1 MNRIA
6 ISGIGMVTPKAF
18 GREAFGQVL
27 SENRTGGQACRVPEF
42 ALDAYL
48 KNGRSF
54 RRVADATKFALAGMA
69 LAVADA
75 GFSMEDF
82 GGQRTG
88 LIVGI
93 THGAVSYA
101 VEFHRSLLQEGPR
114 QASPLHFSESVPNA
128 PAGNG
133 AIAFQI
139 RGPVHTLIGDEPVGA
154 QVIDLAASLLRADH
168 LDRCLVAGTEEWN
181 GVVAHAYGQRDRAAR
196 KGPET
201 DTTPPLCDGSAALVL
216 EPEGVVARRGVSPHA
231 VIAGWS
237 LGRCLGTP
245 LAEATADVIHEAL
258 RGTGCHAGD
267 LDHVLLPT
275 GRHRQAAKRGVVAAR
290 GSATPPPTWLDLL
303 PIIGN
308 PMGASN
314 LLQVASA
321 ALLVSAGKMN
331 GPGLALSTGIHGT
344 LSAVVVS
351 KANPARMI

>member
-6 ISGIGMVTPKAF
+6 ISGIGIVTPKAF
-18 GREAFGQVL
+18 GREAFSQVL
-27 SENRTGGQACRVPEF
+27 SENRTDEPACRVPEF

-54 RRVADATKFALAGMA
+54 RRVADATKFALASMT

-75 GFSMEDF
+75 GFSLENF

-101 VEFHRSLLQEGPR
+101 VEFHRSLLQDGPR

-154 QVIDLAASLLRADH
+154 QVIDLAASLLQGGH
-168 LDRCLVAGTEEWN
+168 IDRCLVAGTEEWN
-181 GVVAHAYGQRDRAAR
+181 GVVAHAYDQRDRAAR
-196 KGPET
+196 RPEAS
-201 DTTPPLCDGSAALVL
+201 DPTPLLCDGAAALVL
-216 EPEGVVARRGVSPHA
+216 EPEGAVARRGVSSHA

-237 LGRCLGTP
+237 LGRCLGKP
-245 LAEATADVIHEAL
+245 LAEAAAEVIQEAF
-258 RGTGCHAGD
+258 REAGCHASD
-267 LDHVLLPT
+267 ADHVLLPT
-275 GRHRQAAKRGVVAAR
+275 GRHRQAAKQGVAFAR
-290 GSATPPPTWLDLL
+290 GSATRAPIWLDLL

-308 PMGASN
+308 PMGASS
-314 LLQVASA
+314 LFQVASA
-321 ALLVSAGKMN
+321 ALMLSAGKMN

-351 KANPARMI
+351 RANPACVA

>member
-1 MNRIA
+1 M
-6 ISGIGMVTPKAF
+6 T
-18 GREAFGQVL
+18 
-27 SENRTGGQACRVPEF
+27 
-42 ALDAYL
+42 
-48 KNGRSF
+48 
-54 RRVADATKFALAGMA
+54 

-75 GFSMEDF
+75 GFSLEDF

-101 VEFHRSLLQEGPR
+101 VEFHRSLLQDGPR

-133 AIAFQI
+133 AIALHI

-154 QVIDLAASLLRADH
+154 QVIDLAANLLRADYI
-168 LDRCLVAGTEEWN
+168 DRCLVAGTEEWN
-181 GVVAHAYGQRDRAAR
+181 AVVAHAYGQHDRAAR
-196 KGPET
+196 RGQET
-201 DTTPPLCDGSAALVL
+201 DTTPPLCDGAAALVL

-245 LAEATADVIHEAL
+245 LAEATAEVVEEAF
-258 RGTGCHAGD
+258 RGTGCHASD

-275 GRHRQAAKRGVVAAR
+275 GRHRRAAKQGVASVR
-290 GSATPPPTWLDLL
+290 GSATQPPIWLDLL

-351 KANPARMI
+351 RANPARMT